1 MTGVL
6 CSFICLPLTS
16 VVSFKPFCH
25 RSLPPSSEQE
35 LARSAKK
42 YFSTRKLSSLALPA
56 CILSSP
62 STWLPSSQWPGGRG
76 IVQKSLGLP
85 TNLLLSSKS
94 PWNSGS
100 LERVVRSSLLF
111 LLTEYTEDLNHKWV
125 GRSLIMQPSF
135 WEGTF
140 LQFCLWCLDL
150 GKDFGSQKVDIQQCN
165 GNLERPVSRIR
176 TWRLINPSTI
186 WTFQRTFRP
195 KQFFLRANFP
205 GYKPNKT

>member
-1 MTGVL
+1 MHQLHAIGLPLLTLIVLVLFNFNPSSSEFSGFTVFGRKSMTGVL

-16 VVSFKPFCH
+16 VVSLKPFCH
-25 RSLPPSSEQE
+25 ISLPPSSEQE

-125 GRSLIMQPSF
+125 WRSLLMQPSF

-150 GKDFGSQKVDIQQCN
+150 GKDFGSQKVDIQQW
-165 GNLERPVSRIR
+165 E
-176 TWRLINPSTI
+176 
-186 WTFQRTFRP
+186 
-195 KQFFLRANFP
+195 P
-205 GYKPNKT
+205 GTARK